1 MAFTAAQITAL
12 ERAIATGA
20 TLVRYAD
27 RTVQYRSLAEM
38 EALLSRMRDAVEG
51 STRTRQLRVRTD
63 KGF

>member
-20 TLVRYAD
+20 LMVRYGD

-51 STRTRQLRVRTD
+51 STRTRQLRVRTN